1 MEFQTAENW
10 VDYILGRQQVAQPGA
25 VFNYSTGNT
34 HLLAAAPT
42 GAPPPPYG
50 PAQYDTYMA
59 FGAWGQFII
68 VVPELELVTVITSQ
82 GPQGG
87 FVPRPYFTDYI
98 LAACQP
104 GDEDGI

>member
-1 MEFQTAENW
+1 
-10 VDYILGRQQVAQPGA
+10 
-25 VFNYSTGNT
+25 
-34 HLLAAAPT
+34 
-42 GAPPPPYG
+42 
-50 PAQYDTYMA
+50 MA
-59 FGAWGQFII
+59 IGDWGQFII

>member
-1 MEFQTAENW
+1 MRDDRRRTE
-10 VDYILGRQQVAQPGA
+10 GKKKG
-25 VFNYSTGNT
+25 
-34 HLLAAAPT
+34 
-42 GAPPPPYG
+42 
-50 PAQYDTYMA
+50 YDEPNA
-59 FGAWGQFII
+59 FP
-68 VVPELELVTVITSQ
+68 VHSCSKSITSQ

>member
-34 HLLAAAPT
+34 
-42 GAPPPPYG
+42 G